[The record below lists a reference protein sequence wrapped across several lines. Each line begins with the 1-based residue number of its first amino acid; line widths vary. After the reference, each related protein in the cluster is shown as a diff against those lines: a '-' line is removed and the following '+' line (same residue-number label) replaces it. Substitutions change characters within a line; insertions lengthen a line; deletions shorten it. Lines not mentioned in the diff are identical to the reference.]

1 MKKNTKRRNTVA
13 RRRLKAVL
21 VAVSCLLL
29 VSLISVG
36 GTMAWLVATSTDVK
50 NTFTAGDINIELK
63 ETPSTYKM
71 VPGNKIAKDPKVTV
85 TANSE
90 ACWLFVEITKG
101 GSYDTFLEEY
111 AVRTKNAQNETEW
124 TELSSAATDKVKVYY
139 REVPASEDD
148 QSFYVLQEGTG
159 DYKNGYVVANTSFTK
174 QDVEKMKDTTNTTVT
189 PPPSLSRRTPFK
201 RTTLLRLEMHGTSPR
216 ARLPATDPPAKLAKM
231 FIPRPAG

>member
-111 AVRTKNAQNETEW
+111 DVRIGTTEW
-124 TELSSAATDKVKVYY
+124 TELASAATDKVKVYY
-139 REVPASEDD
+139 REVPASEDA
-148 QSFYVLQEGTG
+148 QSFYVLQGEGT
-159 DYKNGYVVANTSFTK
+159 DAYQNGYVKAKETFTK

-189 PPPSLSRRTPFK
+189 APTLTFMAYAVQKDNVGTPAAAWDIAK
-201 RTTLLRLEMHGTSPR
+201 GKTS
-216 ARLPATDPPAKLAKM
+216 
-231 FIPRPAG
+231 GN